1 MENSKFLNKFLYDL
15 ESFPPPVRKPI
26 SQYNVRELRK
36 ILHFKELEEILG
48 IDKSLIEYINEMEME
63 FGKLLPEILKGKDCL
78 KEYFLIEN
86 QINKNL
92 EGYSYIYLKQ
102 SALSIKSLIY
112 YKKGLFNEAINLTQE
127 CIVLNEFLVNKG
139 IRTLNTRI
147 YEQIKNISKIYHKI
161 GDHNKAMD
169 VISNLFKHLLTG
181 KETSIGNYTT
191 IINNIEIWEKTP
203 VIREIYINELFVLY
217 LKEFMNFKNS
227 LINEKLDE
235 INWIN
240 DLDFEVFTD
249 ERKFIY
255 NWIYIQKSFNDK
267 RFSDFLDGLDYFFN
281 DEMSDYFNLLKINLL
296 FKLKE
301 SAILTKQSSNTIDK
315 IIENI
320 KIYLAHNLGLDKKDI
335 MFFFN
340 NN

>member
-1 MENSKFLNKFLYDL
+1 MS
-15 ESFPPPVRKPI
+15 
-26 SQYNVRELRK
+26 
-36 ILHFKELEEILG
+36 
-48 IDKSLIEYINEMEME
+48 
-63 FGKLLPEILKGKDCL
+63 
-78 KEYFLIEN
+78 IEN
-86 QINKNL
+86 QINNELK
-92 EGYSYIYLKQ
+92 GYSYIYIKQ

-112 YKKGLFNEAINLTQE
+112 YKKGLFNEAINVTQE

-139 IRTLNTRI
+139 IKTLNTRI

-161 GDHNKAMD
+161 GDHNKAID
-169 VISNLFKHLLTG
+169 IISNLFKHLYTG
-181 KETSIGNYTT
+181 NKTSIENYTT
-191 IINNIEIWEKTP
+191 IVNNIEIWEKTP
-203 VIREIYINELFVLY
+203 VIREIYINDLFLLY
-217 LKEFMNFKNS
+217 LKEFMSFKNS
-227 LINEKLDE
+227 LVKEKLNE

-249 ERKFIY
+249 ERKFVY

-281 DEMSDYFNLLKINLL
+281 DEMSDYYNLLKINLL

-301 SAILTKQSSNTIDK
+301 FAFLTKQSPNTINK

-320 KIYLAHNLGLDKKDI
+320 KIYLAHNLGLDNQEI
-335 MFFFN
+335 NLFFN

>member
-15 ESFPPPVRKPI
+15 ESFPSPIKKPI

-48 IDKSLIEYINEMEME
+48 IDKSVIEYLDEVEME

-78 KEYFLIEN
+78 KEYLHIEN
-86 QINKNL
+86 QINNKL
-92 EGYSYIYLKQ
+92 DGYSYIYIKQ

-112 YKKGLFNEAINLTQE
+112 YKKGLFNEAINATQE
-127 CIVLNEFLVNKG
+127 CIILNEFLVNKG
-139 IRTLNTRI
+139 IKTLNTRI
-147 YEQIKNISKIYHKI
+147 YEQIKNISKVYHKI
-161 GDHNKAMD
+161 GDHNKAID
-169 VISNLFKHLLTG
+169 IISNLFKHLYTG
-181 KETSIGNYTT
+181 NKTSIGNYTT
-191 IINNIEIWEKTP
+191 IVNNIEIWEKTP
-203 VIREIYINELFVLY
+203 IIREIYINDLFLLY
-217 LKEFMNFKNS
+217 LKEFMNFKNN
-227 LINEKLDE
+227 LVNEKLNE
-235 INWIN
+235 ISWIN

-249 ERKFIY
+249 ERKFVY

-267 RFSDFLDGLDYFFN
+267 RYLDFLDGLDYFFN
-281 DEMSDYFNLLKINLL
+281 DEMSDYYNLLKINLL

-301 SAILTKQSSNTIDK
+301 YSFLTIQSTNIRDK

-320 KIYLAHNLGLDKKDI
+320 KKYLANNIGLDNNEI
-335 MFFFN
+335 NLLFN